1 MLRYFLL
8 LFVSVVLAS
17 CSSKRGDKERIINV
31 TIEPERF
38 MVEAIVGNKY
48 KVNTIV
54 PKGSNP
60 EIYEPSPEQL
70 LKLSDGSI
78 YLRIGQIGFEQ
89 IWMERIRQNAPD
101 MRIYDL
107 SEGIIKP
114 EKGKYVDP
122 HIWTSVI
129 NMRIMA
135 QHLVSILKKE
145 DPENSEFYR
154 KNAAVFIDNL
164 KRLDIEFK
172 RKLKTV
178 PNRSFLIYHPTLTYF
193 AKDYNLD
200 QIAIEKE
207 DKEPTPF
214 TIKETINECRRKNV
228 RLILLQKEFDVKNTQ
243 MIAGQLGAKIVQ
255 FDPLAYNWIE
265 TMYQV
270 VNAISNP
277 VQK

>member
-1 MLRYFLL
+1 MWKCLYPLL
-8 LFVSVVLAS
+8 LCLLLVS
-17 CSSKRGDKERIINV
+17 CSSKKNNQERIINV

-38 MVEAIVGNKY
+38 LAEAIAGDKY
-48 KVNTIV
+48 TVNTIV

-70 LKLSDGSI
+70 VKLSEGSI

-89 IWMERIRQNAPD
+89 IWMDRIRQNAPD

-107 SEGIIKP
+107 SEGIIRP

-122 HIWTSVI
+122 HIWTSVK

-135 QHLVSILKKE
+135 QHLVEILAKE
-145 DPENSEFYR
+145 DPENGEYYR
-154 KNAAVFIDNL
+154 KRAAALTAEL
-164 KRLDIEFK
+164 KKMDEAFGNQ
-172 RKLKTV
+172 LKSV

-214 TIKETINECRRKNV
+214 TVKETINECKRKHV
-228 RLILLQKEFDVKNTQ
+228 RLILLQKEFDIKNTQ
-243 MIAGQLGAKIVQ
+243 MIARQLDAQIVQ
-255 FDPLAYNWIE
+255 FDPLAYNWPE
-265 TMYQV
+265 TMRQV

>member
-1 MLRYFLL
+1 MWKSIFP
-8 LFVSVVLAS
+8 LFVCMILVA
-17 CSSKRGDKERIINV
+17 CSSRKANQERIINV
-31 TIEPERF
+31 TIEPERYLA
-38 MVEAIVGNKY
+38 EAIAGDKY

-70 LKLSDGSI
+70 VKLSEGSI

-89 IWMERIRQNAPD
+89 IWMKRIRQNAPD
-101 MRIYDL
+101 MHIYDL

-122 HIWTSVI
+122 HIWTSVV

-135 QHLVSILKKE
+135 QHLVEILSKE
-145 DPENSEFYR
+145 DPENGEFYR
-154 KNAAVFIDNL
+154 KRAATLVAEL
-164 KRLDIEFK
+164 KKMDLDF
-172 RKLKTV
+172 RKILKNV

-200 QIAIEKE
+200 QIVIEKE

-214 TIKETINECRRKNV
+214 SVKETINECKRKNV
-228 RLILLQKEFDVKNTQ
+228 RLILLQKEFDIKNTQ
-243 MIAGQLGAKIVQ
+243 LIAAQLQARIVQ
-255 FDPLAYNWIE
+255 FDPLAYNWPE
-265 TMYQV
+265 TMRQV
-270 VNAISNP
+270 VAAIANP
-277 VQK
+277 EKK

>member
-1 MLRYFLL
+1 MLKYIISFFACLFLI
-8 LFVSVVLAS
+8 A
-17 CSSKRGDKERIINV
+17 CSPKKGNQERIINV
-31 TIEPERF
+31 TIEPERYL
-38 MVEAIVGNKY
+38 VESIVGDKY

-70 LKLSDGSI
+70 IKLSEGSI

-89 IWMERIRQNAPD
+89 IWMNRIQQNAPD
-101 MRIYDL
+101 MHIYDL

-122 HIWTSVI
+122 HIWTSVV
-129 NMRIMA
+129 NMRMMA
-135 QHLVSILKKE
+135 QHLVVILAKE
-145 DPENSEFYR
+145 DPENGEYYR
-154 KNAAVFIDNL
+154 KRAAVLIS
-164 KRLDIEFK
+164 R
-172 RKLKTV
+172 LKTMDKEFREQLKNV

-193 AKDYNLD
+193 AKDYDLD

-214 TIKETINECRRKNV
+214 TVRETINECRRKQV
-228 RLILLQKEFDVKNTQ
+228 RLILLQKEFDIKNTQ
-243 MIAGQLGAKIVQ
+243 MIAGQLNANIVQ
-255 FDPLAYNWIE
+255 FDPLAYNWPE
-265 TMYQV
+265 TMRQV
-270 VNAISNP
+270 VKAIANP

>member
-1 MLRYFLL
+1 MWKCLYPLL
-8 LFVSVVLAS
+8 LCLLLVS
-17 CSSKRGDKERIINV
+17 CSSKKNNQERIINV

-38 MVEAIVGNKY
+38 LAEAIAGDKY
-48 KVNTIV
+48 TVNTIV

-70 LKLSDGSI
+70 VKLSEGSI

-89 IWMERIRQNAPD
+89 IWMDRIRQNAPD

-107 SEGIIKP
+107 SEGIIRP

-122 HIWTSVI
+122 HIWTSVK

-135 QHLVSILKKE
+135 QHLVEILAKE
-145 DPENSEFYR
+145 DPENGEYYR
-154 KNAAVFIDNL
+154 KRAAALTAEL
-164 KRLDIEFK
+164 KKMDVAFGNQ
-172 RKLKTV
+172 LKSV

-214 TIKETINECRRKNV
+214 TVKETINECKRKHV
-228 RLILLQKEFDVKNTQ
+228 RLILLQKEFDIKNTQ
-243 MIAGQLGAKIVQ
+243 MIARQLDAQIVQ
-255 FDPLAYNWIE
+255 FDPLAYNWPE
-265 TMYQV
+265 TMRQV

>member
-1 MLRYFLL
+1 MIKYILPLL
-8 LFVSVVLAS
+8 ICIVLVS
-17 CSSKRGDKERIINV
+17 CSAKKGNEERIINV

-38 MVEAIVGNKY
+38 LAEAIVGDKY

-70 LKLSDGSI
+70 VKLSEGSI

-89 IWMERIRQNAPD
+89 IWMERIRQNAPN

-129 NMRIMA
+129 NMRVMA
-135 QHLVSILKKE
+135 QHLVSIMEKE
-145 DPENSEFYR
+145 DPKNAEFYR
-154 KNAAVFIDNL
+154 KRAADLIAEL
-164 KRLDIEFK
+164 KKMDADFK
-172 RKLKTV
+172 KKLKVV

-214 TIKETINECRRKNV
+214 TVKETINECKQKKV
-228 RLILLQKEFDVKNTQ
+228 HLILLQKEFDIKNTQ
-243 MIAGQLGAKIVQ
+243 MIANQLNAKVVQ
-255 FDPLAYNWIE
+255 FDPLAYNWKE
-265 TMYQV
+265 TMTQV
-270 VNAISNP
+270 VDAIANP
-277 VQK
+277 VLK

>member
-135 QHLVSILKKE
+135 QHLVSILKRE

-228 RLILLQKEFDVKNTQ
+228 RLILLQKKFDVKNTQ

>member
-1 MLRYFLL
+1 MLRYIFSLL
-8 LFVSVVLAS
+8 VCVMIVS
-17 CSSKRGDKERIINV
+17 CSSRNGNQERIINV

-38 MVEAIVGNKY
+38 LVEAVVGDKY

-70 LKLSDGSI
+70 INLSKGCM

-89 IWMERIRQNAPD
+89 IWMDRIRQNAPD
-101 MRIYDL
+101 MHIYDL
-107 SEGIIKP
+107 SKGIIKP

-122 HIWTSVI
+122 HIWTSVV
-129 NMRIMA
+129 NMRVMA
-135 QHLVSILKKE
+135 QHLVAILEKE
-145 DPENSEFYR
+145 DPQNGEFYR
-154 KNAAVFIDNL
+154 RRAATLLNSL
-164 KRLDIEFK
+164 
-172 RKLKTV
+172 RKLDADFKKKLANV

-193 AKDYNLD
+193 AKDYGLD

-214 TIKETINECRRKNV
+214 TVKETINECRRKKV
-228 RLILLQKEFDVKNTQ
+228 RLILLQKEFDIKNTQ
-243 MIAGQLGAKIVQ
+243 MIARQLDADVVQ
-255 FDPLAYNWIE
+255 FDPLAYNWPE
-265 TMYQV
+265 TMTQV

-277 VQK
+277 L

>member
-1 MLRYFLL
+1 MVKYIIPLL
-8 LFVSVVLAS
+8 VCLVLVA
-17 CSSKRGDKERIINV
+17 CSGKKGNKERIINV

-38 MVEAIVGNKY
+38 LTEAIVGDKY

-60 EIYEPSPEQL
+60 EVYEPSPEQL
-70 LKLSDGSI
+70 VKLSEGSI

-135 QHLVSILKKE
+135 QHLVGILEKE
-145 DPENSEFYR
+145 DPMNAEFYR
-154 KNAAVFIDNL
+154 KRAAKLIADL
-164 KRLDIEFK
+164 KKMDVDFRN
-172 RKLKTV
+172 KLKTV

-193 AKDYNLD
+193 AKDYQLD

-214 TIKETINECRRKNV
+214 TVRATIQECRQKNV
-228 RLILLQKEFDVKNTQ
+228 RLILLQKQFDVKNTQ
-243 MIAGQLGAKIVQ
+243 LIAKQLNAEVVQ
-255 FDPLAYNWIE
+255 FDPLSYNWKE
-265 TMYQV
+265 MMQQV
-270 VNAISNP
+270 VETIANP

>member
-1 MLRYFLL
+1 MWKCLYSLL
-8 LFVSVVLAS
+8 LCLLLVS
-17 CSSKRGDKERIINV
+17 CSSKKNNQERIINV

-38 MVEAIVGNKY
+38 LAEAIAGDKY
-48 KVNTIV
+48 TVNTIV

-70 LKLSDGSI
+70 VKLSEGSI

-89 IWMERIRQNAPD
+89 IWMDRIRQNAPD

-107 SEGIIKP
+107 SEGIIRP

-122 HIWTSVI
+122 HIWTSVK

-135 QHLVSILKKE
+135 QHLVEILAKE
-145 DPENSEFYR
+145 DPENGEYYR
-154 KNAAVFIDNL
+154 KRAAALTAEL
-164 KRLDIEFK
+164 KKMDEAFGNQ
-172 RKLKTV
+172 LKSV

-214 TIKETINECRRKNV
+214 TVKETINECKRKHV
-228 RLILLQKEFDVKNTQ
+228 RLILLQKEFDIKNTQ
-243 MIAGQLGAKIVQ
+243 MIARQLDAQIVQ
-255 FDPLAYNWIE
+255 FDPLAYNWPE
-265 TMYQV
+265 TMRQV

>member
-1 MLRYFLL
+1 MLRYLFSLL
-8 LFVSVVLAS
+8 VCLVLAS
-17 CSSKRGDKERIINV
+17 CSSKKGDKERIINV

-38 MVEAIVGNKY
+38 LVESIVGDKY

-60 EIYEPSPEQL
+60 ETYEPSPEQL
-70 LKLSDGSI
+70 VKLSDGSI

-101 MRIYDL
+101 MHIYDL

-114 EKGKYVDP
+114 EKGRYVDP
-122 HIWTSVI
+122 HIWTSVT

-135 QHLVSILKKE
+135 QHLVNILQQE
-145 DPENSEFYR
+145 DPTNGEFYR
-154 KNAAVFIDNL
+154 KKAAVFIDRL
-164 KRLDIEFK
+164 KRLDAEFK
-172 RKLKTV
+172 MKLKTV

-193 AKDYNLD
+193 AKDYHLD

-214 TIKETINECRRKNV
+214 TIKETIKECQQKKV

-243 MIAGQLGAKIVQ
+243 MIAGQLGAKVVQ
-255 FDPLAYNWIE
+255 FDPLAYNWSE
-265 TMYQV
+265 TMHQV

-277 VQK
+277 IQK